1 MNVKNKLYITRITCV
16 ERERDMSNFSQT
28 FMISIP
34 IAYVLTKSILS
45 KLIEMEVNKIKF
57 IYMQS
62 ESLTT
67 VIIPVSCHPC

>member
-34 IAYVLTKSILS
+34 IACVLTKSILS
-45 KLIEMEVNKIKF
+45 KLIEMEVNKITF
-57 IYMQS
+57 ID
-62 ESLTT
+62 
-67 VIIPVSCHPC
+67 